1 MPKVRSQY
9 YVMRAPIV
17 TMCPICHKVH
27 AIGIREAVAYT
38 KYKGEDL
45 QYNEIYS
52 FCDNV
57 PLRFAEFMSQE
68 QHRENQRRLE
78 KAYQIKVKKDREARF
93 HG

>member
-68 QHRENQRRLE
+68 QHRENQRLLE